1 MKTIPVPAT
10 AKTLNDLFEK
20 ARDESLILQ
29 SHDGRRFVL
38 APVEGW
44 EGFEV
49 EEDITQNRE
58 LMKHLSERR
67 GKGKA
72 ISLKEAKAELGIE

>member
-1 MKTIPVPAT
+1 MKTIRVPAS
-10 AKTLNDLFEK
+10 AKAVNDLFEK
-20 ARDESLILQ
+20 ARSESLILE

-38 APVEGW
+38 ALVEGW

-49 EEDITQNRE
+49 GDDITQNRE
-58 LMKHLSERR
+58 LMKHLTERR

-72 ISLKEAKAELGIE
+72 IALADAKTELGIE